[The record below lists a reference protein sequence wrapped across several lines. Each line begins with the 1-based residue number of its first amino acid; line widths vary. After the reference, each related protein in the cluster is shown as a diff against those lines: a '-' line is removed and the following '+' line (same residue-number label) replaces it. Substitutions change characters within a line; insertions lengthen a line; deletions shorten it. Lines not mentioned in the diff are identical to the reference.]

1 MNMAKKIG
9 FVTIGQSPREDIVP
23 EIAGILTPEVEIIER
38 GVLDGL
44 SRNEI
49 ESLKPEKNDFP
60 LITRLRDGSSA
71 IVGKK
76 KIIPLLK
83 RKIEELEQQGIQLIG
98 LLCTDDFAALK
109 SERLLLQPHR
119 ILLNLVMAILKKGT
133 LAVFAPLEDQC
144 EDVKKKWEKTG
155 LKVAVEALNPY
166 QEFSEARLAIER
178 IKKEDAGL
186 IVLDCIGYSQKIK
199 EKIRLATGK
208 PVLLPRTVLARM
220 IKELI

>member
-1 MNMAKKIG
+1 MAKKIG
-9 FVTIGQSPREDIVP
+9 FITIGQSPREDIVC
-23 EIAGILTPEVEIIER
+23 EIAEILGPEVEIIER
-38 GVLDGL
+38 GALDSL

-49 ESLKPEKNDFP
+49 ESLRPKKGDFP

-83 RKIEELEQQGIQLIG
+83 RKIEELEQQGVQLIG
-98 LLCTDDFAALK
+98 LLCTDDFPELK
-109 SERLLLQPHR
+109 SERLLLQPYR
-119 ILLNLVMAILKKGT
+119 LLFNLVMAILKKGT
-133 LAVFAPLEDQC
+133 LAVLAPLEEQG

-155 LKVAVEALNPY
+155 LKVVVETLNPY
-166 QEFSEARLAIER
+166 QEFSDARLAIER
-178 IKKEDAGL
+178 IKKEDADL

-199 EKIRLATGK
+199 ERIRVVAGK